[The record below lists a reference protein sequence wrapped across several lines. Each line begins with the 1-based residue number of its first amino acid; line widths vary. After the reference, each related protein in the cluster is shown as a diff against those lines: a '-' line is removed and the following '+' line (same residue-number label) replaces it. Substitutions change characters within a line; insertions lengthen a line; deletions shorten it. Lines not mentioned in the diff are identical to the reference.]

1 MPMDRPEDRLE
12 MLGGLSADEF
22 QLLEDYRGCSSRRKD
37 VIARFT
43 RKLSK
48 LAVAPNLNNQPTNI
62 LPFRRRRDD

>member
-1 MPMDRPEDRLE
+1 MDRPEDRVE
-12 MLGGLSADEF
+12 MLGDLSADEY
-22 QLLEDYRGCSSRRKD
+22 QLLQAYRNCSRRRQE

-48 LAVAPNLNNQPTNI
+48 LAVASNLNHLPTNI

>member
-1 MPMDRPEDRLE
+1 MDRPEDRLE
-12 MLGGLSADEF
+12 MLGALSADEF
-22 QLLEDYRGCSSRRKD
+22 QLLEDYRGCSNRRKD

-48 LAVAPNLNNQPTNI
+48 LAVAPNLNHQPTNI